1 MKEELIKDLGAVDKG
16 VIERPNLV
24 VTRETKMD
32 AILIETGFLSN
43 AEDEKLLT
51 DEEYQYKMVDAI
63 IKGIENF

>member
-1 MKEELIKDLGAVDKG
+1 
-16 VIERPNLV
+16 
-24 VTRETKMD
+24 MD

-63 IKGIENF
+63 IKGIENFLSE